1 MWAIFHCSTCNIL
14 NLARWQDGWC
24 LGNYHTQEG
33 QASFTGLDRSLVCY
47 PFVTD
52 PLVRPAE
59 AGLSVWYKRHGAY
72 SWKQQRWRL
81 TTELTETLG
90 VLSVPG
96 VLWVLPMD
104 TLISRGQH
112 IGPYVHSCGRPMT
125 MQFLINPESN
135 RFRSEVVSAT

>member
-1 MWAIFHCSTCNIL
+1 MVGVWEIITPKKD
-14 NLARWQDGWC
+14 R
-24 LGNYHTQEG
+24 
-33 QASFTGLDRSLVCY
+33 QASQGWTAHSC
-47 PFVTD
+47 VTHLSD

-59 AGLSVWYKRHGAY
+59 AGLSVWYKRRGAY
-72 SWKQQRWRL
+72 SWKRQRCRL

-96 VLWVLPMD
+96 VLRVLPMD

-112 IGPYVHSCGRPMT
+112 IGPYVHSCGRPMM